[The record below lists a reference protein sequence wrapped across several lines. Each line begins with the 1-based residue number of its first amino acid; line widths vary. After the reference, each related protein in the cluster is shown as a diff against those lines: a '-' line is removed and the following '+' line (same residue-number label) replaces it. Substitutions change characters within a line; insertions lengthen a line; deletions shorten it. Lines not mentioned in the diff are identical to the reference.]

1 MPQHPWS
8 VFNVASLRT
17 PKILSQ
23 YFAACSGVDR
33 GVGRIVSRLDKLK
46 LSENTLVIY
55 TSDQGFCCGHH
66 GLWAKGNASNPRNI
80 YDTSLQ
86 VPLIAWQPGRIKAGA
101 ISDALFASYDLVP
114 TVLEYLG
121 LPPSPARNLPGHSF
135 APLLRNEAFDP
146 PTAVFA
152 EYGRARMIR
161 TADWKLIHRADGGP
175 HELYDLVNDPA
186 EEKNLADVPEY
197 RPQLKKLRQCIFD
210 WFDRYAEAGRDPVGN
225 EYLRP
230 ADK

>member
-135 APLLRNEAFDP
+135 APLLRNEASIRRRRVRRGMD
-146 PTAVFA
+146 
-152 EYGRARMIR
+152 GRAYPHGRLEVI
-161 TADWKLIHRADGGP
+161 TARRGP
-175 HELYDLVNDPA
+175 HELYDLVNEPGRK
-186 EEKNLADVPEY
+186 KNLRRAEY
-197 RPQLKKLRQCIFD
+197 RPQLKKL
-210 WFDRYAEAGRDPVGN
+210 ASAS
-225 EYLRP
+225 
-230 ADK
+230 